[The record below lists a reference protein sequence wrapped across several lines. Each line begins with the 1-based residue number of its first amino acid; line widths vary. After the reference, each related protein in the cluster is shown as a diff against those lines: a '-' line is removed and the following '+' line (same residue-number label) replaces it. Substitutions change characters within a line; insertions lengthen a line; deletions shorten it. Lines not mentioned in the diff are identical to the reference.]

1 VKFRPLVDRP
11 VLQILL
17 IIQEFVDEFLWYYL
31 TDGMSQLQKKNIY
44 FGADLDRGM
53 LNEIF
58 TIAEWAVVQ
67 ILRPAL

>member
-1 VKFRPLVDRP
+1 MKFRPLVDRP

>member
-1 VKFRPLVDRP
+1 M
-11 VLQILL
+11 ILFNRWDVSVA
-17 IIQEFVDEFLWYYL
+17 E
-31 TDGMSQLQKKNIY
+31 KNIY